1 MLNYS
6 MCGDKTNMV
15 ASVFLLWLYNKMLD
29 KSRRRWVIQ
38 ETSTDIKRGSPF
50 FGLLGYEKKRAAIAS
65 VALNGIAGER
75 VILPLASAKALLD
88 RDFNQNKVPET
99 TKLDRPWDFEM
110 AQMVGVELLADNKE
124 SDDEEKEDDIDEDY
138 LLSDFSQFVS
148 RERSEV
154 RSSGRNR
161 QWMLYAHEPAIDKC
175 LKHADI
181 KRWGS
186 SGLSADLPLWAYRE
200 RSTLKRQ
207 EYMNKVELILEGDFY
222 TWVSGL
228 DSPEK
233 RLQDPVL
240 VESIDWVVLRRKEEI
255 NDVDY
260 ALKLG
265 ISLDDIDL
273 QEPLRRIDLDTEIAL
288 RGLVEAMES
297 RFAKEPSPSLKEK
310 LDSVDADSPSLEET
324 LHRMKLQ
331 ARYPRLDVDN

>member
-1 MLNYS
+1 
-6 MCGDKTNMV
+6 MV

-29 KSRRRWVIQ
+29 PSGKQRWVIQ
-38 ETSTDIKRGSPF
+38 ETSTEIKRVSPF
-50 FGLLGYEKKRAAIAS
+50 FGLLGYEKKIVTTVELAS

-99 TKLDRPWDFEM
+99 TKIDRPWDFEM
-110 AQMVGVELLADNKE
+110 ARMVGVELLADNKE

-148 RERSEV
+148 EERREVWSNR
-154 RSSGRNR
+154 RNR
-161 QWMLYAHEPAIDKC
+161 QWMLYTHEPAINKC
-175 LKHADI
+175 LKSADI
-181 KRWGS
+181 KRWGP
-186 SGLSADLPLWAYRE
+186 SGLSADLPLWAYRK

-207 EYMNKVELILEGDFY
+207 EYINKVGLILEGDFY

-255 NDVDY
+255 NDIDY

-273 QEPLRRIDLDTEIAL
+273 WEPLRRIDLDVEIAL

-297 RFAKEPSPSLKEK
+297 RFAKEPSPSLKER
-310 LDSVDADSPSLEET
+310 LDSIDADSPSLEET

-331 ARYPRLDVDN
+331 TKYPRLDVDN

>member
-1 MLNYS
+1 
-6 MCGDKTNMV
+6 MV

-50 FGLLGYEKKRAAIAS
+50 FGLLGYEKKRAVIAS

-99 TKLDRPWDFEM
+99 TKIDRPWDFEM
-110 AQMVGVELLADNKE
+110 ARMVGVELLANKE

-148 RERSEV
+148 EERREV
-154 RSSGRNR
+154 RSSGHNR
-161 QWMLYAHEPAIDKC
+161 QWMLYEHESAIDKC
-175 LKHADI
+175 LKSADI
-181 KRWGS
+181 KRWVL
-186 SGLSADLPLWAYRE
+186 SGLSANLPLWAYRK

-207 EYMNKVELILEGDFY
+207 EYINKVGLILEGDFY

-273 QEPLRRIDLDTEIAL
+273 WEPLRRIDLDVEIAL
-288 RGLVEAMES
+288 RGLIEAMES
-297 RFAKEPSPSLKEK
+297 RFAKEPSPSLKER
-310 LDSVDADSPSLEET
+310 LDSIDADSPSLEET

-331 ARYPRLDVDN
+331 TKYPRLDVDN

>member
-1 MLNYS
+1 M
-6 MCGDKTNMV
+6 
-15 ASVFLLWLYNKMLD
+15 A
-29 KSRRRWVIQ
+29 
-38 ETSTDIKRGSPF
+38 GS
-50 FGLLGYEKKRAAIAS
+50 
-65 VALNGIAGER
+65 R

-99 TKLDRPWDFEM
+99 TKIDRPWDFEM
-110 AQMVGVELLADNKE
+110 ARMVGVELLADNKE
-124 SDDEEKEDDIDEDY
+124 SGDEENEDDIDEDY
-138 LLSDFSQFVS
+138 LLSDFSQSVS
-148 RERSEV
+148 EERREV
-154 RSSGRNR
+154 RLHGHNR
-161 QWMLYAHEPAIDKC
+161 QWMLYEHESAIDKC
-175 LKHADI
+175 LKSAYV
-181 KRWGS
+181 KRWGY
-186 SGLSADLPLWAYRE
+186 SGLSVDLPLWIYRKKLP
-200 RSTLKRQ
+200 LKRQ
-207 EYMNKVELILEGDFY
+207 EYMNKVRLILKGDFY

-273 QEPLRRIDLDTEIAL
+273 WEPLRRIDLDTEIAL

-297 RFAKEPSPSLKEK
+297 RFAEEPSPSLKEK
-310 LDSVDADSPSLEET
+310 LDSIDADSPSLEET

-331 ARYPRLDVDN
+331 TKYPRLDVDN